1 MGYKAVVIKHP
12 PKRDDYDNKVF
23 ARTRSTSSTT
33 TIASTRDHVAKYPQ
47 EGRGIGDKVFA

>member
-1 MGYKAVVIKHP
+1 VVIKHP
-12 PKRDDYDNKVF
+12 SKRDDYGSKVF

-47 EGRGIGDKVFA
+47 EGRDTGGKVFA